1 MFGERWQV
9 VWSRTR
15 FHTIPALMML
25 WKHRRVYSPHPPKK
39 GRAVHDTSSQD
50 QQQPTV
56 QNQHYI
62 NIFLSSMRNK
72 SADRKCLFYN
82 NLCDMRDKLDRCFFF
97 FGGVDGDST
106 VPNEHVDLT

>member
-1 MFGERWQV
+1 MFGGEMAGGLV
-9 VWSRTR
+9 S
-15 FHTIPALMML
+15 HSLS
-25 WKHRRVYSPHPPKK
+25 HYSCFDDAVEASQGVQPPPPKK

-72 SADRKCLFYN
+72 SDRKCVF
-82 NLCDMRDKLDRCFFF
+82 
-97 FGGVDGDST
+97 
-106 VPNEHVDLT
+106 